1 MYFTDEGTDLRQ
13 ADRQINLL
21 KWIKFFSPPFYI
33 CSHRPRVKDLVC
45 LLHFCT
51 PRTNT
56 TLLVQSRGSANVC
69 WMNEMVVWLKWW
81 SPPPRGG
88 INWDGPGYNVITS
101 NPKFSAVQNNKSL
114 FLVLTLCPSQVVG
127 GGGTT
132 HHSYSKSQTDGA
144 APILTAASCTAIK
157 WCKLKVTPV
166 SFTHS
171 SLARTTHV
179 APLNYK
185 GIRKYNSIMGLE
197 RGRSRNIWQTAV
209 MNSIGWSHLMKWMT

>member
-13 ADRQINLL
+13 ADRQVNLL
-21 KWIKFFSPPFYI
+21 KRIKFFSPPFYI

-51 PRTNT
+51 PRANT

-127 GGGTT
+127 VGGAPLTT
-132 HHSYSKSQTDGA
+132 VPQRARLTELLQSWLLLA
-144 APILTAASCTAIK
+144 ALQLNDVNWKWHPSLSLTAHWPELPTWPHLI
-157 WCKLKVTPV
+157 
-166 SFTHS
+166 
-171 SLARTTHV
+171 
-179 APLNYK
+179 
-185 GIRKYNSIMGLE
+185 IRGSGSTILSWAW
-197 RGRSRNIWQTAV
+197 RGVDPEIFGKQQ
-209 MNSIGWSHLMKWMT
+209 